1 MRSSKASVWPA
12 GTSSRVGNKKTIGSR
27 QAIRFNCLDG
37 ETNVRRR
44 RRRTEMEEKLGEDV
58 SLSLSLEKENYDSS
72 SSWKRQK
79 KKKTSGHS
87 WRWSSAMSSSS
98 YTLGNTQTHKP
109 TQTIANTSVMA
120 LHLFS
125 VASLYTMLLYSPVD
139 MFLYIHTSIVCTIRG
154 IYRSL

>member
-44 RRRTEMEEKLGEDV
+44 RRRRRTEMEEKLGEDV
-58 SLSLSLEKENYDSS
+58 SLSLSR
-72 SSWKRQK
+72 KRIMTAAAVGKDKK

-87 WRWSSAMSSSS
+87 WR
-98 YTLGNTQTHKP
+98 
-109 TQTIANTSVMA
+109 
-120 LHLFS
+120 
-125 VASLYTMLLYSPVD
+125 
-139 MFLYIHTSIVCTIRG
+139 
-154 IYRSL
+154 